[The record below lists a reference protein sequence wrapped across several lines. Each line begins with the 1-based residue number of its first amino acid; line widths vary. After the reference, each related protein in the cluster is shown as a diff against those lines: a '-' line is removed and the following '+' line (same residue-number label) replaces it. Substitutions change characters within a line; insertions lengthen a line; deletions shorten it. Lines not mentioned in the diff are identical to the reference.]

1 MFDTVLFQAMSRDA
15 LGLIETRGL
24 VAAIIATDAA
34 SKAAAVVVTSAELT
48 EAAYMTI
55 RIEGELGAVQAA
67 VDAGARAAQQI
78 GELVAAHVIPRPDN
92 NLSAIFPHTRYI
104 SKYHPGDDR
113 PPLTSIDRAPRPR
126 TPIGSTGGTSH
137 TSSERPAV
145 PAKVIPSPTPISRPV
160 VPSKPPPHTSRGI
173 DQTRRP
179 SARPPDPQSPKEPVD
194 VMRVTQAE
202 LDAMPVRKLRQFA
215 RSIAGL
221 PIKGRQISVANREE
235 IIKAIKHVM
244 KTD

>member
-1 MFDTVLFQAMSRDA
+1 MSRDA
-15 LGLIETRGL
+15 LGLIETKGL

-67 VDAGARAAQQI
+67 VDAGARAAQQV
-78 GELVAAHVIPRPDN
+78 GELIAAHVIPRPDN
-92 NLSAIFPHTRYI
+92 NLNAIFPHSRYI

-113 PPLTSIDRAPRPR
+113 PPLASIDRAPKPR
-126 TPIGSTGGTSH
+126 TPIGSTGVASQ

-145 PAKVIPSPTPISRPV
+145 SAKVIPSATSLSRPV
-160 VPSKPPPHTSRGI
+160 TSPKKPPQVLRGT
-173 DQTRRP
+173 DETRRP
-179 SARPPDPQSPKEPVD
+179 SVRPPAPQSPTEPVD

-215 RSIAGL
+215 RSITGL